1 MSQREHKVTI
11 LATDEELQVLRE
23 VAAADSRTVS
33 DWIRGT
39 ARRAHAELFGEKRAK
54 PKRPRR

>member
-11 LATDEELQVLRE
+11 LATDDELQILRE

-33 DWIRGT
+33 DWIRVT
-39 ARRAHAELFGEKRAK
+39 AGRVHAEKFGKKQAK
-54 PKRPRR
+54 PKRIKR

>member
-11 LATDEELQVLRE
+11 LATDEELQILRE

-33 DWIRGT
+33 DWIRVT
-39 ARRAHAELFGEKRAK
+39 ARRAHAELFGKKQAKVKRAK
-54 PKRPRR
+54 R